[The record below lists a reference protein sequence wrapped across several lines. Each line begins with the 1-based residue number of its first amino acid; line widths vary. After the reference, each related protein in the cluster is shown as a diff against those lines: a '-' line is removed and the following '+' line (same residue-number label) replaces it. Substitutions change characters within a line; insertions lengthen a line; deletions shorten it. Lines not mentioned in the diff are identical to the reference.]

1 MAAKIN
7 QTDLEDLILNSGR
20 SWTYKGL
27 CVNFNADP
35 TQAMQIDRTLQKL
48 RRKGLIAFERVGRL
62 VHWSAIPGAQPLM
75 VAKRPLEAP
84 QE

>member
-7 QTDLEDLILNSGR
+7 QAELEDLILHGRR

-27 CVNFNADP
+27 CANYNADP

-48 RRKGLIAFERVGRL
+48 RRKGLVEFERVGKL
-62 VHWSAIPGAQPLM
+62 VHWSAVTRAPEGAI
-75 VAKRPLEAP
+75 
-84 QE
+84 